1 VNATFL
7 TVQRYWHTLRYLK
20 VRQLSARVV
29 FKLSRPT
36 PDVHPA
42 PALRS
47 ADRVWQRARR
57 SPSMVG
63 AAAFAFL
70 NERRELIEPSDW
82 NNPAWPKLWLYNLH
96 YFDDLVADDA
106 ASRQPWHQAL
116 VSRWIAENPPAR
128 GNGWEPYPTSLR
140 IVNWIKWAQSG
151 GGPTD
156 EAIYSLAIQARW
168 LTKRLEYHLM
178 GNHLWANAK
187 ALIFAGTYFTG
198 SEAET
203 WLAAGQ
209 RILRRELT
217 EQILP
222 DGGHFEL
229 SPMYHSIILEDVI
242 DLLQLAIVYPTV
254 VAPLLVATLRDA
266 ASRMLDWLQVMTH
279 PDGEFSFFNDAALG
293 IAPTL
298 STLLSYAK
306 VVDVDGGNQC
316 LGAITVLADSGYVRL
331 TQGDAVLIADVA
343 KIGPDYL
350 PGHAHADT
358 LSCEL
363 SIAGQRVL
371 VNSGTSTYAL
381 GPLRSAQRATAAH
394 NAVMVDS
401 EDSSEVWAGFRVAR
415 RAYPYAVQCGEV
427 SGGLR
432 LSASH
437 TGYERLP
444 GRVHHRREWVLGAG
458 RLAVVDQLD
467 GGYAIA
473 QGFWHFHPAIVVKD
487 GHRADGVDVVEPIRL
502 RVDCDG
508 ATAATCDDHWFPAF
522 GVSTPANT
530 LVLTFTQDRCE
541 TVFTWEF
548 ASDACDDADGSTTRG
563 IDAINA
569 PLLAG
574 LH

>member
-1 VNATFL
+1 MKATFL
-7 TVQRYWHTLRYLK
+7 TVQRYWYTLRYLK
-20 VRQLSARVV
+20 LRQVSARVV

-36 PDVHPA
+36 PDGRPA
-42 PALRS
+42 PAVRPTDG
-47 ADRVWQRARR
+47 AWQRARR
-57 SPSMVG
+57 SPSMVDP
-63 AAAFAFL
+63 AAFIFL
-70 NERRELIEPSDW
+70 NERRELANPLDW
-82 NNPAWPKLWLYNLH
+82 NDSAWPKLWLYNLH

-106 ASRQPWHQAL
+106 MSREAWHEAL
-116 VSRWIAENPPAR
+116 VSRWIAENPPAT

-140 IVNWIKWAQSG
+140 VVNWIKWALSG
-151 GGPTD
+151 GGVND
-156 EAIYSLAIQARW
+156 NAIHSLAIQARW
-168 LTKRLEYHLM
+168 LRRRLEHHLM
-178 GNHLWANAK
+178 GNHLWTNAK

-198 SEAET
+198 AEAET
-203 WLAAGQ
+203 WLAEGQ
-209 RILRRELT
+209 RLLRRQLA

-242 DLLQLAIVYPTV
+242 DLLQLANVYPAA
-254 VAPLLVATLRDA
+254 VAPDLLATLRDA

-279 PDGEFSFFNDAALG
+279 PDGELSFFNDAALG

-306 VVDVDGGNQC
+306 VFDIDGGNRC
-316 LGAITVLADSGYVRL
+316 LGAITSLADSGYVRL
-331 TQGDAVLIADVA
+331 TQGDAVLLADVA

-363 SIAGQRVL
+363 SIGGKRVL
-371 VNSGTSTYAL
+371 INSGTSTYEV

-394 NAVMVDS
+394 NTVVVDG
-401 EDSSEVWAGFRVAR
+401 ENSSEVWAGFRVAR
-415 RAYPYAVQCGEV
+415 RAYPCAVQFGAV
-427 SGGLR
+427 SGSLH

-444 GRVHHRREWVLGAG
+444 GGVHHRRAWMLSAG

-467 GGYAIA
+467 GDYELA

-487 GHRADGVDVVEPIRL
+487 GHRADSVDVVEPIRL
-502 RVDCDG
+502 RVDCGG
-508 ATAATCDDHWFPAF
+508 ATVATCDDHWFPAY
-522 GVSTPANT
+522 GVATPSNT

-541 TVFTWEF
+541 TVFTWEV
-548 ASDACDDADGSTTRG
+548 ASDACDDADGSTSRG
-563 IDAINA
+563 INA
-569 PLLAG
+569 LNEPL
-574 LH
+574 